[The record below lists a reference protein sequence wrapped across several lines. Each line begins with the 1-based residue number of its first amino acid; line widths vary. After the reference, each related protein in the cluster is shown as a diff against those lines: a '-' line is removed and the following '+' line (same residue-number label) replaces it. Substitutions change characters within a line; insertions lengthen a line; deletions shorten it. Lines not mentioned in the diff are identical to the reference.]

1 MIVLAVLVGGA
12 IGAPL
17 RYLLDLFVQSRHDSV
32 FPWGTFTVNVV
43 GSLVLGVTVAAV
55 VELGSPPWVLGF
67 VGTGVCGA
75 LTTFSTFGY
84 ESVRLLQQGSVQVAV
99 ANSVASIVVGLGACA
114 GGFAVASTL
123 L

>member
-1 MIVLAVLVGGA
+1 VTVLMVLLGGA

-17 RYLLDLFVQSRHDSV
+17 RYLADLFVQSRHDSV
-32 FPWGTFTVNVV
+32 FPWGTFAVNVA
-43 GSLVLGVTVAAV
+43 GSLVLGVTAAAV
-55 VELGSPPWVLGF
+55 VELGSPPWVLSF
-67 VGTGVCGA
+67 VGTGICGA

-84 ESVRLLQQGSVQVAV
+84 ESVRLLEEGSVSAAA

-114 GGFAVASTL
+114 GGFVLAAAL

>member
-1 MIVLAVLVGGA
+1 MTVLAVLVGGA

-43 GSLVLGVTVAAV
+43 GSLVLGVTAATV
-55 VELGSPPWVLGF
+55 VELDSPSWVLAL

-84 ESVRLLQQGSVQVAV
+84 ESVRLLQQGSVQVGV
-99 ANSVASIVVGLGACA
+99 ANSVASILVGLGACA
-114 GGFAVASTL
+114 GGFALASAVL
-123 L
+123 